1 MFSPKPTIKDE
12 SRRTIPNIVHYVHLM
27 RKPLTDVHFELKHF
41 ISIYSASLYLKPE
54 AIYIHTDATDEAIA
68 RAKGPSEAADKWMAL
83 ILNLPS
89 VRIAKAIAPEYA
101 NNGVKIL
108 NLENKSD
115 FVRAKAVYEH
125 GGVYFDWDVHA
136 LRDLKPLR
144 EAGFVNVVGLEKY
157 GNVGTGCYMSM
168 KGSELMRLW
177 LENQHIVYDGG
188 WITHAV
194 TLFNKMSRRLAAI
207 PGEVLILAESAFAP
221 SSWEL
226 QDME

>member
-1 MFSPKPTIKDE
+1 MDGFDIKSSECSHREGDC
-12 SRRTIPNIVHYVHLM
+12 SRVCKQRGEDIKS
-27 RKPLTDVHFELKHF
+27 RKQ
-41 ISIYSASLYLKPE
+41 
-54 AIYIHTDATDEAIA
+54 
-68 RAKGPSEAADKWMAL
+68 
-83 ILNLPS
+83 
-89 VRIAKAIAPEYA
+89 VR
-101 NNGVKIL
+101 L
-108 NLENKSD
+108 
-115 FVRAKAVYEH
+115 VRAKAVYEH